1 MPSDRVQS
9 VLYFGIY
16 SKGAAFP
23 RSNNQIQALRRH
35 GVKVLEAH
43 VELNG
48 SFQKRSRVTRSV
60 SAALG
65 FAVKLAVSC
74 VALSWKFLKAP
85 VVDTV
90 IVGHPGYFH
99 IHLARLLR
107 FLGRRRLLL
116 IYDAFIPLHEALV
129 EDRGL
134 LPPGSL
140 LSRLLHAFEASC
152 FRNADICFVDT
163 EAHRRYLVQ
172 EFKIKPGKIKVV
184 RVGATIPS
192 LYSEPA
198 PTRMDRDFR
207 IVFAGTLIPLQGVD
221 VILEAAY
228 LLREH
233 ADISFCVVGSGQLE
247 KTMRE
252 LAAHRGLSRVT
263 FTGWLPTDQL
273 GEILRTHHL
282 SLGIFGTTPK
292 AGRVIPSKVYDI
304 CAAGVAFVSA
314 DTPAIRE
321 EFTHM
326 ENAFLVPAG
335 SPRDLANA
343 ILRLKSDPELRSRLA
358 SAAFQTGR
366 VSFSQARIGLQVL
379 AAVTQKSGDRP
390 PARV

>member
-1 MPSDRVQS
+1 
-9 VLYFGIY
+9 L
-16 SKGAAFP
+16 
-23 RSNNQIQALRRH
+23 
-35 GVKVLEAH
+35 
-43 VELNG
+43 
-48 SFQKRSRVTRSV
+48 T
-60 SAALG
+60 
-65 FAVKLAVSC
+65 
-74 VALSWKFLKAP
+74 
-85 VVDTV
+85 
-90 IVGHPGYFH
+90 
-99 IHLARLLR
+99 
-107 FLGRRRLLL
+107 RRRLLL

-134 LPPGSL
+134 FPPSSL
-140 LSRLLHAFEASC
+140 FSRLLHAFEASC
-152 FRNADICFVDT
+152 LRNADICFVDT
-163 EAHRRYLVQ
+163 EAHRRYLFQ

-192 LYSEPA
+192 LYSEPV

-221 VILEAAY
+221 VILEAAC

-233 ADISFCVVGSGQLE
+233 AGISFCVVGSGQLE
-247 KTMRE
+247 KTMHE
-252 LAAHRGLSRVT
+252 LAARGNLSRVT

-321 EFTHM
+321 EFTHL

-335 SPRDLANA
+335 SPRELANA
-343 ILRLKSDPELRSRLA
+343 ILRLKSDPGLRSRLA